1 MNENEWENEE
11 VTRDVTYDKYYSL
24 HYRQKLKI
32 AYLFSIENSII
43 PYGETSPSTQYWKR
57 TVLQEW
63 DEELS
68 RDSRDRCEDCSL
80 TRGPWCF

>member
-1 MNENEWENEE
+1 MEYIGLAPLPH
-11 VTRDVTYDKYYSL
+11 TYDKYYSL
-24 HYRQKLKI
+24 HFGQKLKV
-32 AYLFSIENSII
+32 AYLFSVENSII
-43 PYGETSPSTQYWKR
+43 PYGETSLNIQYWKR

-68 RDSRDRCEDCSL
+68 NSFRDRCEDCNL